1 MRRSSIRV
9 RLTAWYFAVLAVAL
23 GVFGAG
29 MLLTMR
35 ESVHAA
41 VDDELNV
48 RLQGVRRLMQRE
60 LSGGDLEDLQ
70 REFREHSGLKPGGD
84 LVQVADAQ
92 GGWIFQSGSIRP
104 YKIALGKPPVPS
116 LARIDTID
124 VDGSPLRLL
133 TARVEIEGRPYT
145 VQLATALGGFYA
157 VLHRLVWLTLWSIP
171 VVLLLATAGGYWI
184 SRRALAPVDQLTNTA
199 RSISAHNLS
208 QRLVV
213 PKTGDELQRLAET
226 LNEMM
231 ARLHAAFKKIVQFTA
246 DASHELRTPVALV
259 RTTAEVALQKNRD
272 ASDYEGALRDIL
284 TEAERTS
291 VLIEDLMTLARADSG
306 AEALQL
312 SDIDLGKSVK
322 EACAQGSTLAGPR
335 KIAFDWEIPEEQM
348 HVKGDPD
355 ALRRL
360 FLILID
366 NALKYTP
373 PGGRVSVSLSRAN
386 GSGVGEVRD
395 TGIGIAAEDL
405 PNIFERF
412 YRADKARTRDMG
424 GAGLGLSIARWI
436 VDAHHAGIQVESTAG
451 QGSVFRVRIPLD
463 PGRATSTY
471 K

>member
-1 MRRSSIRV
+1 MRGASIRL
-9 RLTAWYFAVLAVAL
+9 RLTGWYFAVLAIAL
-23 GVFGAG
+23 GVFGTG
-29 MLLTMR
+29 MFLTLR
-35 ESVHAA
+35 QSVHAA
-41 VDDELNV
+41 VDDELSA
-48 RLQGVRRLMQRE
+48 RLQGMQRFMQRE
-60 LSGGDLEDLQ
+60 FPGSDLDDIQ

-84 LVQVADAQ
+84 LIQVADAQ
-92 GGWIFQSGSIRP
+92 GGWIYQSGSIRP
-104 YKIALGKPPVPS
+104 YKIALANAPDAS
-116 LARIDTID
+116 LANIQTID

-157 VLHRLVWLTLWSIP
+157 VLHRLAWLTLWSIP
-171 VVLLLATAGGYWI
+171 AVLLLATAGGYWI

-208 QRLVV
+208 QRLLV
-213 PKTGDELQRLAET
+213 PETGDELQRLAET

-231 ARLHAAFKKIVQFTA
+231 ARLNAAFKRIVQFTA

-259 RTTAEVALQKNRD
+259 RTTAEVALQKSRD
-272 ASDYEGALRDIL
+272 ASDYEAALRDIL

-306 AEALQL
+306 AETLEF
-312 SDIDLGKSVK
+312 SDVDLGKSAR
-322 EACAQGSTLAGPR
+322 EACSQGSTLARPR
-335 KIAFDWEIPEEQM
+335 NIEFHWQIPEGEM

-373 PGGRVSVSLSRAN
+373 AGGRVSVSLSRED
-386 GSGVGEVRD
+386 GFGIGEVRD
-395 TGIGIAAEDL
+395 SGIGIAAEDL

-412 YRADKARTRDMG
+412 YRADKAHSRDTG

-436 VDAHHAGIQVESTAG
+436 VDAHHAGIQVESSPG
-451 QGSVFRVRIPLD
+451 RGSVFRVSIPLEKL
-463 PGRATSTY
+463 P
-471 K
+471 